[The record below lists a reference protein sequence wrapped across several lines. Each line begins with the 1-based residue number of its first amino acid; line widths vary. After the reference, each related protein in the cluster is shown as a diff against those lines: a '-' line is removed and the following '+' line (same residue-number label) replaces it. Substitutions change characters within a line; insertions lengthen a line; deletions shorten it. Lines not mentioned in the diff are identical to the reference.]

1 MVLHLYGHMSI
12 SFIVVSKKAF
22 YDIYVKLLKYYN
34 SSNELK
40 VLPENIVLISVTLL
54 ASLIEIL
61 PSLS

>member
-1 MVLHLYGHMSI
+1 MSI